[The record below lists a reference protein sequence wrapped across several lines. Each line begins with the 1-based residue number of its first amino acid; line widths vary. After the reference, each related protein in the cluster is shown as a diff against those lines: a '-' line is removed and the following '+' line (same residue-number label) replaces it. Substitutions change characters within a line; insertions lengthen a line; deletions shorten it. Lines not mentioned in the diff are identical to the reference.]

1 MLPRQTAGLG
11 CQAKLLPSA
20 LLSKV
25 FFEVSFEPGHMVQTA
40 ADIVDRDRYYR
51 VQIAYKVG
59 ILRISQHH

>member
-25 FFEVSFEPGHMVQTA
+25 FLEVSFEPGHMVQA
-40 ADIVDRDRYYR
+40 AEPISSIEIGPIGYR
-51 VQIAYKVG
+51 LRTKWAY
-59 ILRISQHH
+59 